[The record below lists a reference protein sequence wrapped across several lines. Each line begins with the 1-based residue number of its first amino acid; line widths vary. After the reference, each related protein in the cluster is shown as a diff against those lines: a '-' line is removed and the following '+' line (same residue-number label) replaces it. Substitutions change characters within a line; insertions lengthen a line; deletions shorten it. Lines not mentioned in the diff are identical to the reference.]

1 LSDDV
6 RRARWRLILGEE
18 AAAACT
24 ADGGAGGGGGGTLT
38 PEELA
43 QDRALT
49 FLYERETGT
58 GRRAGGLGG
67 DDGLTVS
74 AWINDVRELFPRRVV
89 ERLEHDALDR
99 YGLLELVTDAEVLR
113 QAQPSMTMLKAVL
126 STKHLMSG
134 AVLEQARRIIRTV
147 VEELRERLAREVV
160 SPFAGTLNR
169 RRPTRHQVAANFD
182 AKATIRRNLQHYD
195 PATGRIVIARPLFS
209 SRVRRHVDRWQVIV
223 LVDQSGSMVD
233 SVIHAA
239 VTASVFTA
247 LGGLMDTHL
256 VVFDDQVVDLTAR
269 AGDPVETL
277 LAVQLG
283 GGTDIAQA
291 MAYASQ
297 LVRRPDRTLV
307 VLITDFHEGGSVGTL
322 LATTK
327 AMIDSGVTV
336 LGLAALDTDAV
347 AGYDRET
354 AQRMAALGA
363 HVGVMTPHELAVWVA
378 ERVA

>member
-1 LSDDV
+1 VSHV
-6 RRARWRLILGEE
+6 QRARWRLILGDE
-18 AAAACT
+18 AAAACGT
-24 ADGGAGGGGGGTLT
+24 GRPGAGVGGEVLSG
-38 PEELA
+38 EQLA

-58 GRRAGGLGG
+58 DRRAGGPGG
-67 DDGLTVS
+67 TDGLTVS
-74 AWINDVRELFPRRVV
+74 AWINEVRELFPRRVV
-89 ERLEHDALDR
+89 ERLERDALDR

-134 AVLEQARRIIRTV
+134 PVLDQARRIIRAV

-160 SPFAGTLNR
+160 SPFVGTLDR
-169 RRPTRHQVAANFD
+169 RRPTRHRVAANFD

-195 PATGRIVIARPLFS
+195 PGTGQIVIARPLFS

-239 VTASVFTA
+239 VTASVFTS
-247 LGGLMDTHL
+247 LGQLMDTHL
-256 VVFDDQVVDLTAR
+256 VVFDDTVVDLTER

-277 LAVQLG
+277 LSVQLG

-297 LVRRPDRTLV
+297 LVTRPDRALV
-307 VLITDFHEGGSVGTL
+307 VLITDFHEGGSVGPL

-327 AMIDSGVTV
+327 AMIDSGVTI
-336 LGLAALDTDAV
+336 LGLAALDADAV
-347 AGYDRET
+347 PGYDRET
-354 AQRMAALGA
+354 AQRIAALGA
-363 HVGVMTPHELAVWVA
+363 HVGAMTPHELAIWVS

>member
-1 LSDDV
+1 VNDV
-6 RRARWRLILGEE
+6 QRARWRLILGEE
-18 AAAACT
+18 AGAACAGGRRL
-24 ADGGAGGGGGGTLT
+24 ADGGGEVLSD
-38 PEELA
+38 EQLA

-58 GRRAGGLGG
+58 GRRAAGLGG
-67 DDGLTVS
+67 ADGLTVS

-99 YGLLELVTDAEVLR
+99 YGLLELVTDVEVLR

-134 AVLEQARRIIRTV
+134 AVLDEARRIIRAA

-160 SPFAGTLNR
+160 SPFVGTMDR
-169 RRPTRHQVAANFD
+169 RRPSRHRVAANFD

-195 PATGRIVIARPLFS
+195 PETGRIVIARPLFS

-223 LVDQSGSMVD
+223 LVDQSGSMLD

-239 VTASVFTA
+239 VTASVFTS
-247 LGGLMDTHL
+247 LGQLMDTHL
-256 VVFDDQVVDLTAR
+256 VVFDTTVVDLTER

-277 LAVQLG
+277 LSVQLG

-297 LVRRPDRTLV
+297 LVSRPDRALV
-307 VLITDFHEGGSVGTL
+307 VLITDFCEGGSPEPL

-347 AGYDRET
+347 PGYDRET

-363 HVGVMTPHELAVWVA
+363 HVGAMTPHELAAWVA
-378 ERVA
+378 ERVV

>member
-1 LSDDV
+1 VSDDV

-18 AAAACT
+18 AAAAC
-24 ADGGAGGGGGGTLT
+24 ADGEDGSETLT
-38 PEELA
+38 AEELA
-43 QDRALT
+43 QDGALT

-58 GRRAGGLGG
+58 DRRAGGLGG
-67 DDGLTVS
+67 GGGLTVS
-74 AWINDVRELFPRRVV
+74 AWINEVRELFPRRVV

-134 AVLEQARRIIRTV
+134 AVLEEARRIIRVV

-160 SPFAGTLNR
+160 SPFTGTLDR
-169 RRPTRHQVAANFD
+169 RRPTRHRVAANFD
-182 AKATIRRNLQHYD
+182 AKATIRHNLRHYD
-195 PATGRIVIARPLFS
+195 PATGRIVIDRPLFS

-239 VTASVFTA
+239 VTASVFAA
-247 LGGLMDTHL
+247 LGRLMDTHL
-256 VVFDDQVVDLTAR
+256 VVFDDQVVDLTER

-277 LAVQLG
+277 LSVQLG

-297 LVRRPDRTLV
+297 LVTRPDRALV
-307 VLITDFHEGGSVGTL
+307 VLISDFCEGGAVDPL

-327 AMIDSGVTV
+327 AMIDSGVTI
-336 LGLAALDTDAV
+336 LGLAALDADAV
-347 AGYDRET
+347 PGYDRQT
-354 AQRMAALGA
+354 AQRIAELGA
-363 HVGVMTPHELAVWVA
+363 HVGAMTPHELAVWVA